1 MKSSAVGGHRDD
13 SISPSRIARGL
24 SPCLELSRDD
34 LDVDQ
39 LADRIVLMRSPW
51 QMPSDRMAHR
61 NNIDVVSEYLLERYG
76 CNFAVWNIERSQRS
90 LVEPEKFRNQVL
102 NFALPTTEVKGQS
115 LAVAPPSI
123 ELLTRFCSS
132 LMFWLQ
138 LDRTRFVAVIHC
150 RDTSPTTLLF
160 IIAALV
166 STGVCAEVKD
176 AVAYLRE
183 RYAVGSE
190 AATGLSSVLC
200 SSSSIERDSSLESS
214 RSTIKFIEPSNW
226 PQSLQRYA
234 KYFQKMVTADAG
246 VSRRAST
253 FLLKMVII
261 DHFIPP
267 ASDLFIE
274 VGELV
279 LDPSEQY
286 KSEIGLLATDN
297 TYAVVDSDE
306 TAGSLTVDMTHAG
319 EFTVVLKGDV
329 GIVLKSRTKSR
340 LALRYYFN
348 TAFVGSGDGE
358 GEIMVLTRED
368 MDVAGLRID
377 EIPQDFKITLLL
389 NRWTIED
396 QERFE
401 E

>member
-1 MKSSAVGGHRDD
+1 VGG
-13 SISPSRIARGL
+13 
-24 SPCLELSRDD
+24 
-34 LDVDQ
+34 Q
-39 LADRIVLMRSPW
+39 
-51 QMPSDRMAHR
+51 AHR

-190 AATGLSSVLC
+190 AATGLSSVLR

-279 LDPSEQY
+279 LDPSEQF

-297 TYAVVDSDE
+297 TYAVVIRRLTNREYSLAFRGRIAGGPNLVRNKLQSFGRAKFGSARQIRASCSFSDSDE

-368 MDVAGLRID
+368 MDIA
-377 EIPQDFKITLLL
+377 
-389 NRWTIED
+389 
-396 QERFE
+396 
-401 E
+401 